1 TGVQTCAL
9 PISSTTCCR
18 VRGWWRSGTANR
30 ARSSAGRR
38 SRTSWPSTS
47 ADPRR
52 PLCGTA
58 RAAATPASIV
68 GRARVD
74 GPRQARH
81 RKDSM
86 NDSARRVRVAVLG
99 CGVVGT
105 EVVRSLV
112 EHADE
117 LHSRTGTHLDL
128 VGIGVRST
136 ATPRDPVVPDELLT
150 EDLPGLVRRA
160 DLVVELLGG
169 IEPARELI
177 LDAIGAGA
185 SVVTANKALLAAH
198 GPELYEAADAR
209 GVDLYFEAAVAG
221 AVPVVRGVRESFAGD
236 RVTKVL
242 GVVNGTTNFILDEM
256 TSRGVGFGEALADAQ
271 ALGYAEADPTADI
284 DGHDA
289 AAKIAILASLA
300 FHTRVSIDDVPV
312 EGIRYVTADDVE
324 AAGRGNHVIKLLAV
338 A

>member
-1 TGVQTCAL
+1 MGEQAL
-9 PISSTTCCR
+9 
-18 VRGWWRSGTANR
+18 
-30 ARSSAGRR
+30 
-38 SRTSWPSTS
+38 
-47 ADPRR
+47 
-52 PLCGTA
+52 
-58 RAAATPASIV
+58 
-68 GRARVD
+68 
-74 GPRQARH
+74 
-81 RKDSM
+81 
-86 NDSARRVRVAVLG
+86 RVAVLG
-99 CGVVGT
+99 CGTVGT
-105 EVVRSLV
+105 EVVRLLQ
-112 EHADE
+112 EQDGDLTA
-117 LHSRTGTHLDL
+117 RTGARLEL
-128 VGIGVRST
+128 VGIAVRDT
-136 ATPRDPVVPDELLT
+136 TTPRDPVVDPRLLT
-150 EDLPGLVRRA
+150 TDAAALVRSA
-160 DLVVELLGG
+160 DLVVELMGG
-169 IEPARELI
+169 LEPARTLV
-177 LDAIGAGA
+177 LDAIEAGA

-236 RVTKVL
+236 RVNKVL

-324 AAGRGNHVIKLLAV
+324 AANRGNHVIKLLAV
-338 A
+338 ADRRPTADGGEGIAVRVHPALLPTDHPLAAVHGAFNAVVVDTEAAGRLM